1 MKRGLFAPD
10 GTELFT
16 GIQVGAMRILIA
28 GLFLAPL
35 ALRNVKMLR
44 NGQVKFFLIVG
55 LCGNAIPAFLFAT
68 AQTQIPSALAG
79 MLNATVPLFSL
90 IIAYFIFKV
99 KVNKFQVSGLFIGL
113 FAAVGLLMSSGGT
126 ASQPVN
132 LGYAMLILVATMC
145 YAISLNTIKQFLKAE
160 SAVAI
165 TSLAL
170 LLVSP
175 IGLIILLSTD
185 FIPRLSGNEFA
196 LQGLGSIALLAIV
209 GTALALIL
217 FNQLV
222 KDTNTIFA
230 SSVTYLIP
238 LVAIGWGIIDGE
250 RVTFSQ
256 IGFALIM
263 LCGVI
268 LINRK

>member
-10 GTELFT
+10 GSELFT
-16 GIQVGAMRILIA
+16 GIQVGAMRIVFA

-35 ALRNVKMLR
+35 AIKNIKLLR
-44 NGQVKFFLIVG
+44 NGKVKFFLIVG
-55 LCGNAIPAFLFAT
+55 ICGNALPAFFFAT
-68 AQTQIPSALAG
+68 AQTHIPSALAG

-99 KVNKFQVSGLFIGL
+99 KVNKWQVTGLFIGL
-113 FAAVGLLMSSGGT
+113 FAAVGLLISSGGT
-126 ASQPVN
+126 ASQPVS
-132 LGYAMLILVATMC
+132 LGFALLILVATLC
-145 YAISLNTIKQFLKAE
+145 YAISLNTIKQFLKTE

-165 TSLAL
+165 TALAL
-170 LLVSP
+170 LMVSP
-175 IGLIILLSTD
+175 AGLIILLSTD
-185 FIPRLSGNEFA
+185 FIPRLSANEFA
-196 LQGLGSIALLAIV
+196 LQGIGAVALLGIV

-238 LVAIGWGIIDGE
+238 LVAIAWGLLDGE
-250 RVTFSQ
+250 HVTVSQ
-256 IGFALIM
+256 ISCALIM
-263 LCGVI
+263 LGGVL

>member
-10 GTELFT
+10 GSELFT
-16 GIQVGAMRILIA
+16 GLQVGALRIVFA
-28 GLFLAPL
+28 GIFLSPL
-35 ALRNVKMLR
+35 ALKNIKLLR
-44 NGQVKFFLIVG
+44 NGKVRFFLIVG
-55 LCGNAIPAFLFAT
+55 ICGNALPALLFAT
-68 AQTQIPSALAG
+68 AQTHIPSALAG

-99 KVNKFQVSGLFIGL
+99 KVNRWQVTGLFLGL
-113 FAAVGLLMSSGGT
+113 LAAVGLLMSSGGT
-126 ASQPVN
+126 ANQPVS
-132 LGYAMLILVATMC
+132 LGFAALILVATLC
-145 YAISLNTIKQFLKAE
+145 YAISLNTIKQFLQAE

-175 IGLIILLSTD
+175 AGLIILLSTD
-185 FIPRLSGNEFA
+185 FIPRLSVHEFA
-196 LQGLGSIALLAIV
+196 WQGIAAVATLGII
-209 GTALALIL
+209 GTALALLL

-238 LVAIGWGIIDGE
+238 LVAISWGILDGE
-250 RVTFSQ
+250 HINIGQ
-256 IGFALIM
+256 IACALIM
-263 LCGVI
+263 LGGVI

>member
-10 GTELFT
+10 GSELFS
-16 GIQVGAMRILIA
+16 GIQVGAMRIVFA
-28 GLFLAPL
+28 GLFLSPL
-35 ALRNVKMLR
+35 ALKNIKLLR
-44 NGQVKFFLIVG
+44 NGKVWLFLIVG
-55 LCGNAIPAFLFAT
+55 ICGNALPAFLFAT
-68 AQTQIPSALAG
+68 AQTHIPSALAG

-90 IIAYFIFKV
+90 ILAYFIFKV
-99 KVNKFQVSGLFIGL
+99 KINKWQVTGLFVGL
-113 FAAVGLLMSSGGT
+113 IAAVGLLMSSGGT
-126 ASQPVN
+126 ANQPVS
-132 LGYAMLILVATMC
+132 LGFAALILVATLC
-145 YAISLNTIKQFLKAE
+145 YAISLNTIKQFLQAE

-175 IGLIILLSTD
+175 AGLIILLNTD
-185 FIPRLSGNEFA
+185 FIPRVSTHEFA
-196 LQGLGSIALLAIV
+196 MQGIAAVATLGII
-209 GTALALIL
+209 GTALALLL

-238 LVAIGWGIIDGE
+238 LVAISWGILDGE
-250 RVTFSQ
+250 HINALQ
-256 IGFALIM
+256 ILCALTM
-263 LCGVI
+263 LGGVI